1 MCLKKVSA
9 VDRVVVS
16 DPGFPKVSP
25 IDKGRSIYS
34 ICSASPLTRE
44 WSRSTVS
51 QAVQLLLWQ
60 KGNELR
66 WIEAHHQTKTRY
78 FFKIKILSTISY
90 WPSKT
95 KKTILQKFTIVYI
108 DVWNPI
114 WDLLQLSF
122 PAWIHNLSYRM
133 PVNVYMTRCAKTNYS
148 QRFPVVYST
157 LVLPKRLYPENSE
170 NHQVSRPSLVRPR

>member
-1 MCLKKVSA
+1 MLTFCFQGLAGHTCVSISAGSHTSHMCLKKVSA

-95 KKTILQKFTIVYI
+95 KKNNPAKVYNRLHRCLEPTMRLAPAFI
-108 DVWNPI
+108 PRLDP
-114 WDLLQLSF
+114 QSF
-122 PAWIHNLSYRM
+122 L
-133 PVNVYMTRCAKTNYS
+133 
-148 QRFPVVYST
+148 
-157 LVLPKRLYPENSE
+157 
-170 NHQVSRPSLVRPR
+170 